1 LNEFTWASGG
11 EDQTAKVWDVRNV
24 KEALFEWKTEE
35 SISNM
40 RWSSEDK
47 TLLWTVTEKL
57 ITVWDVCEQKAKFV
71 HGGHLKRVTEMAVHP
86 NLSDVFASADED
98 NSIHIFQP
106 NKNYK

>member
-1 LNEFTWASGG
+1 M
-11 EDQTAKVWDVRNV
+11 AKVWDVRNV
-24 KEALFEWKTEE
+24 KETLFEWKTGEE
-35 SISNM
+35 PISNM
-40 RWSSEDK
+40 RWSSDDK
-47 TLLWTVTEKL
+47 TLLWTVNEKL
-57 ITVWDVCEQKAKFV
+57 ITVWDVCDQRAKFV